1 MTGTTVRLAEGP
13 KLAASNTG
21 PIDFTITQTLESD
34 QSIGGWTIAPMPGVV
49 DILGTRKPV
58 KVAGT
63 VDGEPFAAT
72 IMPWGDGVQMLP
84 IKSAL
89 RKKIGKEAGA
99 EVTIHLTERF
109 S

>member
-1 MTGTTVRLAEGP
+1 MPVAE
-13 KLAASNTG
+13 AQ
-21 PIDFTITQTLESD
+21 PIDFTLTGTLESD
-34 QSIGGWTIAPMPGVV
+34 DSIGGWTILPLPGVV
-49 DILGTRKPV
+49 DVLGTRKPA

-72 IMPWGDGVQMLP
+72 ILPWGDGVQMIP
-84 IKSAL
+84 VKAAV
-89 RKKIGKEAGA
+89 RKKIGKQAGD